1 MKVLPFKIPKS
12 EKDALIYQED
22 TGVAFY
28 EQLHQHEEMQ
38 ISYIVKGSGTL
49 IVGDSISVFNEN
61 DILVIGENLPHVF
74 RTDYD
79 LSTNAEMLTLFFT
92 KASLGRIFQ
101 LNDLNIID
109 DFLKS
114 RVWYECVGF
123 PFLVQFK
130 NIHNLSTLI
139 MFLTLLGLSVA

>member
-1 MKVLPFKIPKS
+1 MEVLPFKLPKS

-22 TGVAFY
+22 TGIAFY

-74 RTDYD
+74 RWRSIC
-79 LSTNAEMLTLFFT
+79 LSRKGEKL
-92 KASLGRIFQ
+92 I
-101 LNDLNIID
+101 
-109 DFLKS
+109 
-114 RVWYECVGF
+114 F
-123 PFLVQFK
+123 PF
-130 NIHNLSTLI
+130 T
-139 MFLTLLGLSVA
+139 